1 MIYMEDKFGTK
12 LRCDCRLGQSREML
26 QVAKEKSK
34 NIVSIVIRIS
44 EVSEWQVNDSVSDC
58 RSSYE
63 GPGSRDKL
71 SLACLLSDLTFVG
84 LKERAST
91 KIPILES
98 GPRVWIHQGP
108 CHANTFLAVCQFDG
122 GILAI
127 ALPLEPARPTVM
139 A

>member
-1 MIYMEDKFGTK
+1 MIYMEENFGTK

-71 SLACLLSDLTFVG
+71 SLACLLSNLTLRWTQG
-84 LKERAST
+84 MSKY
-91 KIPILES
+91 KISHS
-98 GPRVWIHQGP
+98 GVWTTFGSIKDHVTLTPSLQF
-108 CHANTFLAVCQFDG
+108 ANSMEGYWPSRC
-122 GILAI
+122 
-127 ALPLEPARPTVM
+127 P
-139 A
+139 